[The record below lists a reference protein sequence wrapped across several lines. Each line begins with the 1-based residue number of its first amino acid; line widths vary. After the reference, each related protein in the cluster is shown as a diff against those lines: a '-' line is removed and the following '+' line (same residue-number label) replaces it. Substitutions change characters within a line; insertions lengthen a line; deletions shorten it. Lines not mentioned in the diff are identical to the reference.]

1 MFPSPASVRRAE
13 PCMQTQNRRSSR
25 FGIVAAMRAFIILP
39 AAGLGTRMAGPSAKQ
54 YLALSGVPILIHTLR
69 ASIAAGT
76 AAIPIA
82 AVYVAVRASE
92 VVRVAALLEQEQDAS
107 KMEAQVYVV
116 AGGDTRQASVSAAL
130 SAIVGDA
137 PADIIAV
144 HDAVRPLASAA
155 LISRVIAAASAQGA
169 AIAGLP
175 AIDTI
180 KVVERTA
187 NGAIITATLPRE
199 SVVHA
204 QTPQAFRSAILRRA
218 FAEAEA
224 DGFEGTDEASLVERF
239 GATVAV
245 VQGSPANIK
254 ITQPGDL
261 ELAEFLL
268 TRSPRPA

>member
-1 MFPSPASVRRAE
+1 
-13 PCMQTQNRRSSR
+13 
-25 FGIVAAMRAFIILP
+25 MRAFIILP

-54 YLALSGVPILIHTLR
+54 YLALSGVPILIHSLR
-69 ASIAAGT
+69 ASLAAGT

-82 AVYVAVRASE
+82 AVYVAVRPSE
-92 VVRVAALLEQEQDAS
+92 VDRVSTLLAQEQVATKID
-107 KMEAQVYVV
+107 VHVV
-116 AGGDTRQASVSAAL
+116 AGGDTRQASVGAAL
-130 SAIVGDA
+130 AALQGDA
-137 PADIIAV
+137 ATDVIAV

-155 LISRVIAAASAQGA
+155 LISRVIAAASNQGA

-180 KVVERTA
+180 KMVERTA
-187 NGAIITATLPRE
+187 IGAIITATLPRE

-218 FAEAEA
+218 FAEADA

-245 VQGSPANIK
+245 VQGSPANFK

-268 TRSPRPA
+268 NRLPR